1 MKDMRT
7 IIFILCLF
15 IPHVSLMGQKVIEA
29 LPRWIAGAHVHLIY
43 PDEPFVKTSGKVGY
57 QFEFQYRVKYNQP
70 FLAGVFYNESTLS
83 KYVLPYT
90 QSSGSGDIH
99 VKEKANTRRIEP
111 GITAG
116 FYPEVNWLIQPYVI
130 GRFGVAIFQTSSILK
145 EEDTGESIERISELT
160 TAAPSYGL
168 DIGFHVIPNIW
179 YLRWDVRFGFYGN
192 TSTTYM
198 LLNEEDAAS
207 TGYPID
213 YFDTYTSAGKW
224 WKISAGISYLF

>member
-1 MKDMRT
+1 MRT
-7 IIFILCLF
+7 TIFILSF
-15 IPHVSLMGQKVIEA
+15 VMAHVSLSAQEVIEA
-29 LPRWIAGAHVHLIY
+29 LPRWMAGAHVHLVY
-43 PDEPFVKTSGKVGY
+43 PDEPFINTSGKVGY

-83 KYVLPYT
+83 KYVIPYT
-90 QSSGSGDIH
+90 ISSGSGDLH
-99 VKEKANTRRIEP
+99 VKEKANTRRIET

-116 FYPEVNWLIQPYVI
+116 FYPELNWLIQPYII
-130 GRFGVAIFQTSSILK
+130 GRFGVAIFQTSSIIK

-160 TAAPSYGL
+160 NAAPSYGL
-168 DIGFHVIPNIW
+168 DVGFHIIPNIW

-198 LLNEEDAAS
+198 LLNEEDASAQ
-207 TGYPID
+207 GYPID

-224 WKISAGISYLF
+224 WKISTGISYLF